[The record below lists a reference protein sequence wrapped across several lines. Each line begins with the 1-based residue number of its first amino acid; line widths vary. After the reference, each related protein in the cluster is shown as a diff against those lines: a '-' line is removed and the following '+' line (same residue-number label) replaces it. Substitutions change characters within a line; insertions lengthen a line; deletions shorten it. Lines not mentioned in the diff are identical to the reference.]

1 MSPPALIDARNV
13 SFTIDHAEL
22 LRDIS
27 VTLRAGELVGLIGPN
42 GAGKSTLLRVLG
54 GLLRDARGG
63 IMLSGRA
70 LKSHSAREIAHMVG
84 YVPQSTA
91 MDFAFTVREI
101 VMMGRSP
108 YLGRFQLEGAEDRRI
123 ADEAMRMMHVSEFAD
138 RFVNTLSGGE
148 RQRVFVA
155 RALAQQP
162 RILLLDEPTAN
173 LDVRH
178 QIDLLGLIKHLAH
191 DEGLGIIAAIHDL
204 DHAAN
209 FCDRIVL
216 LHEGRLLADDT
227 PEAVL
232 TPQNLAAAFGV
243 QARTFRDPFTDVL
256 RLSVTPPNGH
266 REDQR
271 LPQ

>member
-1 MSPPALIDARNV
+1 MISPSLIEAQNV
-13 SFTIDHAEL
+13 SYTIDGIDL
-22 LRDIS
+22 LREIS
-27 VTLRAGELVGLIGPN
+27 LTLQGGELVGLIGPN
-42 GAGKSTLLRVLG
+42 GAGKSTLLRVMG
-54 GLLRDARGG
+54 GLLRDAKGE
-63 IMLSGRA
+63 IALAGRR
-70 LKSHSAREIAHMVG
+70 LKSHSAKEIAHMIG

-101 VMMGRSP
+101 VLMGRSP

-123 ADEAMRMMHVSEFAD
+123 ADEVMQLMNVSEFAD

-178 QIDLLGLIKHLAH
+178 QIDLLGLIRHLAH

-216 LHEGRLLADDT
+216 LHKGQILADST

-232 TPQNLAAAFGV
+232 TPENLAAGFGV
-243 QARTFRDPFTDVL
+243 KARTFRDPFTDVL
-256 RLSVTPPNGH
+256 RLSLATMNGH
-266 REDQR
+266 HEDQR
-271 LPQ
+271 LLQ